1 MLWVSK
7 GGIVK
12 NKIIM
17 EDLTM
22 AYRKAKVDLYYSNKG
37 SLLKIKEYEEN
48 LLDNLERLL
57 MCING
62 KSDEWIKD
70 PDFLG
75 SWVLSP
81 SKIEPHEKHKL
92 DDSLIFASPQQH
104 WDQITPDPN
113 KKPTAEFRL
122 MEDCSMDFH
131 VLSSLWMLKVGHLF
145 DQKLSENVYG
155 NRLRRNRHDKINKYA
170 LGSFQPYLK
179 PFRDWRDGGVD
190 AIRTSLKKDK
200 KIVALTADVTS
211 FYHELNPN
219 FMLDEDFLDLV
230 RVELNKGK
238 QQHLEHLHFLFITAL
253 KEWAEKTPLKK
264 GLPVGLPASALV
276 ANMALYALDQFVEC
290 QIVPIYYGRYVDD
303 ILLVME
309 NTNNIKST
317 AEFWEWIFKRNDNN
331 PLCKEIYTGS
341 GDIQF
346 KPSYIDIE
354 DKIVFKNKK
363 NKLFILQGMSGLA
376 LINAIT
382 EQSHKQSSEWRALP
396 EIPESSEAIATD
408 LLKATNQKGEY
419 ADSLRKTDSLSLH
432 RAGFALT
439 LRDYEAFERDL
450 IPEDWELQRHAF
462 FDAIIQH
469 VLTPIKFFELAQ
481 YVPRIIRMATICG
494 DFKYL
499 REILLSTGQLIE
511 TVEKSCSFQIKAYK
525 NNDLNTAKNWKYA
538 LARIISESIISALP
552 VFDTQQKTNEWEKEI
567 SHNYLL
573 LCDAL
578 WSSTGLAEMFS
589 QDLCELQTLQNKLF
603 DYDLAHVPLRAR
615 YLPKE
620 MVSQRGVPD
629 TIANNAHVNVRALG
643 CSDLISGVTLLNS
656 WLKIDGTLL
665 NGLIFPTR
673 PFGLNELYFIAPHPF
688 ESEQFENLNKV
699 IFTLRGFELDKYK
712 MPMVEK
718 NLLSISDGQFKKKYT
733 IAVSSI
739 KVSNESFIAS
749 VATKHDPQARQRY
762 QRLNHL
768 INGII
773 SKKEKIDYLVLPE
786 LSIPPQ
792 WFMRLAL
799 KLRIRDVSLI
809 AGVEYLHAEENCVH
823 NQVWSALTHDGLG
836 FPSSMIY
843 RQDKQQAAIHEERQ
857 LYDIAGVKMT
867 PKTPRKTPYIIQHGD
882 FRFAILICSELTNI
896 HHRAAFRGKV
906 DALFIPQWNPDT
918 DGFNALVESAALDT
932 HAYIIQCNNRL
943 YGDSRI
949 RGPYKD
955 RWKRDVL
962 RVKGGTHDYCITG
975 EIDVLAL
982 RQFQSHHRS
991 PNSGYKPVPDGFH
1004 DDMDAGRTVLPK
1016 G

>member
-1 MLWVSK
+1 MSVTLK
-7 GGIVK
+7 
-12 NKIIM
+12 
-17 EDLTM
+17 DLTF
-22 AYRKAKVDLYYSNKG
+22 AYKKAKVDLYYS
-37 SLLKIKEYEEN
+37 SSTPLLKIVEYEEN

-104 WDQITPDPN
+104 WDQITSDPN

-155 NRLRRNRHDKINKYA
+155 NRLRRNRHDKINEYA

-190 AIRTSLKKDK
+190 AIRTSLKKDQ

-219 FMLDEDFLDLV
+219 FMLDEGFLDLV
-230 RVELNKGK
+230 RVDLNKGK
-238 QQHLEHLHFLFITAL
+238 QQHLEHLHCLFITAL
-253 KEWAEKTPLKK
+253 QEWAEKTPLKK

-331 PLCKEIYTGS
+331 PLCKEIYAGS

-432 RAGFALT
+432 RAGFALA

-499 REILLSTGQLIE
+499 REILLSIGKLIE

-525 NNDLNTAKNWKYA
+525 NNDLDTVKNWKYA
-538 LARIISESIISALP
+538 LTRIKSESIISALP
-552 VFDTQQKTNEWEKEI
+552 IFDTQQKINEWEKEV
-567 SHNYLL
+567 SHSWLL
-573 LCDAL
+573 LCEAIWLNSDL
-578 WSSTGLAEMFS
+578 TEMPS

-603 DYDLAHVPLRAR
+603 DYDLAHIPLRAR

-629 TIANNAHVNVRALG
+629 TIANNAHVDVRALG

-688 ESEQFENLNKV
+688 ESEQFESLNTV
-699 IFTLRGFELDKYK
+699 IFALRGFELDKYK
-712 MPMVEK
+712 MPTVEK

-749 VATKHDPQARQRY
+749 ATTNHDPQARQRY
-762 QRLNHL
+762 QHLNHL
-768 INGII
+768 INGIL

-799 KLRIRDVSLI
+799 KLRIRGISLI
-809 AGVEYLHAEENCVH
+809 AGVEYLHSKKSRVH
-823 NQVWSALTHDGLG
+823 NQVWAALTHDGLG

-867 PKTPRKTPYIIQHGD
+867 PKTQRKTPYIIQHGE

-896 HHRAAFRGKV
+896 HHRAAFRGKI

-918 DGFNALVESAALDT
+918 DGFNALVESAALDI

-962 RVKGGTHDYCITG
+962 RVKGGTDDYCITG

-991 PNSGYKPVPDGFH
+991 PTSGYKPVPDGFH
-1004 DDMDAGRTVLPK
+1004 DDMDAERTVLPK

>member
-1 MLWVSK
+1 MSIRLD
-7 GGIVK
+7 
-12 NKIIM
+12 
-17 EDLTM
+17 DLTL
-22 AYRKAKVDLYYSNKG
+22 AYRKAKVDLYYS
-37 SLLKIKEYEEN
+37 SSTPLLKIVEYEEN
-48 LLDNLERLL
+48 LLDNLKRLL
-57 MCING
+57 SCINS

-70 PDFLG
+70 SDFLG
-75 SWVLSP
+75 SWELSP
-81 SKIEPHEKHKL
+81 SKIEPHEEHEL
-92 DDSLIFASPQQH
+92 DDGLIFASPQQH
-104 WDQITPDPN
+104 WSQITSDPD
-113 KKPTAEFRL
+113 KKPIAEFRL

-155 NRLRRNRHDKINKYA
+155 NRLRRNRHDKINEYA

-179 PFRDWRDGGVD
+179 PFRDWRDGGVE
-190 AIRTSLKKDK
+190 AIRTALKKDK
-200 KIVALTADVTS
+200 KIIALTADVTS

-219 FMLDEDFLDLV
+219 FMLDGDFLDLV
-230 RVELNKGK
+230 RVKLNQGN

-253 KEWAEKTPLKK
+253 QEWAERTPLKK

-290 QIVPIYYGRYVDD
+290 QIAPIYYGRYVDD

-317 AEFWEWIFKRNDNN
+317 VEFWDWIFKRNESN
-331 PLCKEIYTGS
+331 PLCQEIYATS

-346 KPSYIDIE
+346 KPSYLDKE

-363 NKLFILQGMSGLA
+363 NKLFILEGMSGLA

-450 IPEDWELQRHAF
+450 TPDDWEQQRHAF

-499 REILLSTGQLIE
+499 QKILLSIGKLIE
-511 TVEKSCSFQIKAYK
+511 TVEKSCSFQIKAYE
-525 NNDLNTAKNWKYA
+525 NNRLDTAKRWKIA
-538 LARIISESIISALP
+538 LTKIILESIISALP
-552 VFDTQQKTNEWEKEI
+552 KFDTQQKINEWEKEI

-578 WSSTGLAEMFS
+578 WSNTGLAKMLS
-589 QDLCELQTLQNKLF
+589 HDLCESQALQNKLF
-603 DYDLAHVPLRAR
+603 DYDLAHIPLRVR

-620 MVSQRGVPD
+620 MVSQRGVSNI
-629 TIANNAHVNVRALG
+629 IANSAHVDVRALG
-643 CSDLISGVTLLNS
+643 CSDLMSRVTLLNS
-656 WLKIDGTLL
+656 WLNIEGALP

-673 PFGLNELYFIAPHPF
+673 PFGLNELYFIVPNPF
-688 ESEQFENLNKV
+688 KREQFESLNKV
-699 IFTLRGFELDKYK
+699 IFALRGFELDQYK
-712 MPMVEK
+712 MPQIKGKSLHIPDGEPK
-718 NLLSISDGQFKKKYT
+718 NNYT
-733 IAVSSI
+733 IAVSSLE
-739 KVSNESFIAS
+739 VGNEVFSAS
-749 VATKHDPQARQRY
+749 ALGRPAPNARQRY
-762 QRLNHL
+762 QHLNHL
-768 INGII
+768 INELIARPKGT
-773 SKKEKIDYLVLPE
+773 DYLILPE
-786 LSIPPQ
+786 LAIPPQ
-792 WFMRLAL
+792 WFMRIAL
-799 KLRIRDVSLI
+799 KLRARGISLI
-809 AGVEYLHAEENCVH
+809 AGVEYLDAGENCVH

-836 FPSSMIY
+836 LPSSIIY
-843 RQDKQQAAIHEERQ
+843 RQDKQQPAIHEERQ
-857 LYDIAGVKMT
+857 LYNIAGVKMT
-867 PKTPRKTPYIIQHGD
+867 PKTPHKTPYIIQHGD

-896 HHRAAFRGKV
+896 HYRAAFRGKI

-918 DGFNALVESAALDT
+918 DGFNALVESAALDI

-991 PNSGYKPVPDGFH
+991 PTSGYKPVPDGFH